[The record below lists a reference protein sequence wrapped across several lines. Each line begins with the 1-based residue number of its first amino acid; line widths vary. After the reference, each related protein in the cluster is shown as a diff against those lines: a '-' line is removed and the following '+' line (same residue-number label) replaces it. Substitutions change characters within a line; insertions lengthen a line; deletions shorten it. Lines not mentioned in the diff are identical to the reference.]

1 MLFQLNYFKTGLLVS
16 SWSLFHAVQPPCAS
30 VTQFSKLQ
38 CCSEEK
44 YPEDLDSRSDFMNVN
59 HRNKLVF
66 YCSWW
71 SFQWWFSL
79 KFRQFHP
86 NGIIIQD
93 FFLIHI
99 YSYNYVFRYDPKFV
113 YHHTLLAL
121 ILTEVRL
128 DFDQ

>member
-1 MLFQLNYFKTGLLVS
+1 MLITGIGSCFTVHDDHFSDDFHLNLDNFIQMALLY
-16 SWSLFHAVQPPCAS
+16 
-30 VTQFSKLQ
+30 K
-38 CCSEEK
+38 
-44 YPEDLDSRSDFMNVN
+44 
-59 HRNKLVF
+59 
-66 YCSWW
+66 
-71 SFQWWFSL
+71 
-79 KFRQFHP
+79 
-86 NGIIIQD
+86 I